1 MDLIPSIENLR
12 QEAAVILAAP
22 HLFALALLAIGSVI
36 WLRHHLIYDSRFR
49 SQEERLKRK
58 DDQIAR
64 LEKKNTG
71 MPMAQQ
77 LVIADALPSALA
89 IAMEGNK
96 PSKSPLCINFEGSFF
111 EIVPENSTFDIDAK
125 RRRYYIFVR
134 NISSTKTVQ
143 NVTVDIESITILPNH
158 PDDPPAR
165 KVITAQ
171 RLSYED
177 GTFEKVFPP
186 KRDHKI
192 WFLSHAQVMFD
203 HENIRIE
210 PSGPVFSHES
220 KQLSICVKVTAAG
233 YPQET
238 LELRGWVND
247 GVFKVAW
254 PPAPL
259 YQALHEYKERTN
271 KD

>member
-1 MDLIPSIENLR
+1 MDFIPSIEDLR
-12 QEAAVILAAP
+12 LQAAVILDAP
-22 HLFALALLAIGSVI
+22 HLFGLALLAIGSII
-36 WLRHHLIYDSRFR
+36 WFIHHLVYDSRLK
-49 SQEERLKRK
+49 SQEERLKWK
-58 DDQIAR
+58 DDQIVR
-64 LEKKNTG
+64 LEKKNTRF
-71 MPMAQQ
+71 PMAERPA
-77 LVIADALPSALA
+77 VADPLPLALPV
-89 IAMEGNK
+89 AMEGNK
-96 PSKSPLCINFEGSFF
+96 SINSLLCINFEESFF
-111 EIVPENSTFDIDAK
+111 EIIPENSTFDIDAK
-125 RRRYYIFVR
+125 RRRYYFLVR
-134 NISSTKTVQ
+134 NVSSVKTVQ

-186 KRDHKI
+186 KSDHRI

-210 PSGPVFSHES
+210 PSGPVFPHES
-220 KQLSICVKVTAAG
+220 KQLSICIKVTAAG

-259 YQALHEYKERTN
+259 YQALHEYKGRTY

>member
-1 MDLIPSIENLR
+1 MDFIPSIEDLR
-12 QEAAVILAAP
+12 LEAVVILGAP
-22 HLFALALLAIGSVI
+22 HLFGLAILAIGSII
-36 WLRHHLIYDSRFR
+36 WFIHHLIYDSRLK
-49 SQEERLKRK
+49 SQEERLKWK

-64 LEKKNTG
+64 LEKNTRF
-71 MPMAQQ
+71 PMTERP
-77 LVIADALPSALA
+77 VVADLLPLALPV
-89 IAMEGNK
+89 AMEGNK
-96 PSKSPLCINFEGSFF
+96 PINSPLRINFEESFF
-111 EIVPENSTFDIDAK
+111 EIIPENSTFDIDAK
-125 RRRYYIFVR
+125 RRRYYFLVR
-134 NISSTKTVQ
+134 NVSSAKTVQ

-158 PDDPPAR
+158 PHDPPAR

-210 PSGPVFSHES
+210 PSGPVFPHES